1 MDKKIEKVENK
12 PAFSKKKKLLSGLAV
27 LLVMGLVS
35 AAILTIYA
43 SMTVTANVEQSVVL
57 DGVNS
62 VSDNIAETYIGGQ
75 TFCFDHELENR
86 ASVSAPIELTT
97 SYSPDGVGI
106 TTSYFKNV
114 EYSYSKVW
122 TANGDVLVTV
132 EDTGD
137 GWLEWTY
144 VATTPATSG
153 TLKMTVEIDNP
164 TGFGITTFDDGS
176 HDGWYYYNSSETVRI
191 SDYDGANKISG
202 YEFVETSFVPDG
214 LRVRIKKTALPNTFM
229 WQGFANFHLASNW
242 IELDDS
248 GSPWVPTASATI
260 VEEFTEMTIP
270 SKTVVPF
277 KSCYEFDIAIAT
289 NNYTITT
296 DVEVN

>member
-176 HDGWYYYNSSETVRI
+176 HDGWYYAPDGKAEVRLG
-191 SDYDGANKISG
+191 DYAGVTTDW
-202 YEFVETSFVPDG
+202 VET
-214 LRVRIKKTALPNTFM
+214 TANGNVLTVEILKSKLCNTFK
-229 WQGFANFHLASNW
+229 WHGFANYNGAQVW
-242 IELDDS
+242 INAGQTGVGYGEPPFVATLNEVTNPITVPKGSITFYPEFSLDDYLE
-248 GSPWVPTASATI
+248 GGVYN
-260 VEEFTEMTIP
+260 FG
-270 SKTVVPF
+270 F
-277 KSCYEFDIAIAT
+277 
-289 NNYTITT
+289 
-296 DVEVN
+296 EVQ